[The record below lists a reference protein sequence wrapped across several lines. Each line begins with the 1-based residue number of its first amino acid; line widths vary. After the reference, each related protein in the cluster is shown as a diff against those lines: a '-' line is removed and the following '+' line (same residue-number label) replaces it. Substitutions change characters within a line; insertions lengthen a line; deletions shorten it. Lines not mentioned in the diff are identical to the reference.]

1 MDAYNGLSASEKS
14 EALAKSFMV
23 KVYGWMVFALAVS
36 GGIGFYLIKSGL
48 IFKMLATPGIFYGC
62 IILELV
68 VVLAMS
74 FLMNK
79 MSVMVAG
86 ACLIAY
92 SALNGVTFSV
102 IGLAF
107 DVRSIFSV
115 FAITA
120 GMFLAM
126 SVYGAK
132 TKASLNSAGR
142 YLFMALI
149 GILIASVVNIFLKSS
164 GLEWI
169 ISLVA
174 VVVFTGLTA
183 FDTQR
188 IIAISKYNDDSE
200 HFGKIAI
207 FGALQL
213 YLDFIN
219 IFIYLLRLFG
229 SSKD

>member
-1 MDAYNGLSASEKS
+1 
-14 EALAKSFMV
+14 
-23 KVYGWMVFALAVS
+23 
-36 GGIGFYLIKSGL
+36 
-48 IFKMLATPGIFYGC
+48 MLATPGIFYGC

-132 TKASLNSAGR
+132 TKTSLNSAGR

-174 VVVFTGLTA
+174 VAVFTGLTA
-183 FDTQR
+183 YDTQK
-188 IIAISKYNDDSE
+188 IIAISKYNDESE

-207 FGALQL
+207 FGALQR